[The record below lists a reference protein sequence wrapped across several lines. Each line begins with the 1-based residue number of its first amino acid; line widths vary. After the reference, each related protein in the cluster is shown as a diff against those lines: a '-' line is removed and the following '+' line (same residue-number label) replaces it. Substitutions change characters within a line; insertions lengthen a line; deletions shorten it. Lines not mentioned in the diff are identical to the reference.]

1 MRRLA
6 AVFGIVVLLP
16 FFAGAQT
23 RPILTG
29 TFELDNQQTG
39 YIKTGTSRITA
50 ISAWATRS
58 TVKVPANAPAIEIQ
72 FFTQPLTKADTVDI
86 VEHGARQLRKHDFAA
101 LVLIL
106 DANNRIAQVNLS
118 YVVPGATVA
127 RTVAWAPREL
137 AEWNN
142 AFHLDGSR
150 VQLKLKST
158 FTDVNDK
165 HERLKLSWNV
175 DVDLAVAPAK

>member
-1 MRRLA
+1 MATPKPVPRWA
-6 AVFGIVVLLP
+6 IITGIVA
-16 FFAGAQT
+16 AGL
-23 RPILTG
+23 I
-29 TFELDNQQTG
+29 
-39 YIKTGTSRITA
+39 
-50 ISAWATRS
+50 
-58 TVKVPANAPAIEIQ
+58 
-72 FFTQPLTKADTVDI
+72 
-86 VEHGARQLRKHDFAA
+86 A